1 MDCWII
7 VFYMKEKSEII
18 VIAQEIFKRYGYKKT
33 TLKDI
38 GEAVGLDKTSLYHYF
53 KNKEDLFIEVLLL
66 NFQRYK
72 DQFTTI
78 SQPLSVQEQVYLF
91 FEYHLKF
98 FLKNSLFSHLISL
111 DFKLLSKNIL
121 SRIVEV
127 REFEYQFFS
136 NLIEEGISN
145 GEIRNLNTKQIVT
158 TFFHLLEGLK
168 RNITSNRLILKEE
181 PDLKLILADIRS
193 SIALFFTG
201 IKKLNK

>member
-1 MDCWII
+1 M
-7 VFYMKEKSEII
+7 MEKSEII
-18 VIAQEIFKRYGYKKT
+18 VTAQEIFERFGYKKT

-98 FLKNSLFSHLISL
+98 FLKNSLFSQLISL

-121 SRIVEV
+121 YRIVEV
-127 REFEYQFFS
+127 REYEYQFFS
-136 NLIEEGISN
+136 NLIEEGISK

-168 RNITSNRLILKEE
+168 RNITSNQLIHKEE

-201 IKKLNK
+201 IKKLT

>member
-1 MDCWII
+1 M
-7 VFYMKEKSEII
+7 EKSEII
-18 VIAQEIFKRYGYKKT
+18 VTAQEIFERFGYKKT

-98 FLKNSLFSHLISL
+98 FLKNSLFSQLISL

-121 SRIVEV
+121 YRIVEV
-127 REFEYQFFS
+127 REYEYQFFS
-136 NLIEEGISN
+136 NLIEEGISK

-168 RNITSNRLILKEE
+168 RNITSNQLIHKEE

-201 IKKLNK
+201 IKKLT